1 MIPTDILNRALRWA
15 KKRNA
20 EVFIFTDDEE
30 PTGYGLATV
39 FDADTYYAGQ
49 TAVCVVQPDG
59 RVET

>member
-1 MIPTDILNRALRWA
+1 MIPAFVLNDALRKA

-20 EVFIFTDDEE
+20 EIFIFADDEE
-30 PTGYGLATV
+30 PTGYGLATG

-59 RVET
+59 EVET

>member
-1 MIPTDILNRALRWA
+1 MIPTDILNRAVRWA

-20 EVFIFTDDEE
+20 EIFIFTDDEE
-30 PTGYGLATV
+30 PTGYGLATG

-59 RVET
+59 EVET